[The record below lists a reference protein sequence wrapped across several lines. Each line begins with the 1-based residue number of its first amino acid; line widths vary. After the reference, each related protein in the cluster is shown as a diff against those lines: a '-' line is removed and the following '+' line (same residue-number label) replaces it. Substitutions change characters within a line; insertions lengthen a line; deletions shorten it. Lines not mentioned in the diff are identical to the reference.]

1 MIHKY
6 ASTTPD
12 SRSFPFNVYLSLYCR
27 ALTACTS
34 VHINIWFRC
43 PLHYTHIDSWLHVYY
58 ENHNRYSLKRDPVV
72 RNTRNY
78 QYFFVF
84 RLERVI
90 VIYNISSRSLKCPH
104 NSSISIKLSNENCY
118 PPPPKKKA
126 RTKSINSI
134 KVDFEI

>member
-12 SRSFPFNVYLSLYCR
+12 SRSFPFDVYLSLYCR

-43 PLHYTHIDSWLHVYY
+43 PLHHTHIDSWLHVYY
-58 ENHNRYSLKRDPVV
+58 ENHNRYSSKRDPVV

-78 QYFFVF
+78 QYFCISL
-84 RLERVI
+84 RILEGVI
-90 VIYNISSRSLKCPH
+90 VIYNTSSKRLNCLH
-104 NSSISIKLSNENCY
+104 NSSISTKLCNDNLHPS
-118 PPPPKKKA
+118 PPLKKIQEQK
-126 RTKSINSI
+126 TYT
-134 KVDFEI
+134 V